1 MRKIVLILGVVAAI
15 AVLAPD
21 VALAHDELTN
31 ASPQAGAVTASPGVI
46 TLTFSSEVAT
56 DTGIIRLSS
65 TDGQQFDFRP
75 TTDGPAKTISFDVD
89 RELSAG
95 SWNVEWRILSSD
107 GHPAAGVYSFTVD
120 TAGTA
125 GTAATGVITTS
136 VKPVESKRGAPLGVL
151 VVLALTLLVGV
162 SAGVLYQ
169 RRTK

>member
-1 MRKIVLILGVVAAI
+1 MLILGVVAAI

-31 ASPQAGAVTASPGVI
+31 ASPQAGAVTASPDVI

-56 DTGIIRLSS
+56 DTSIIRLSS
-65 TDGQQFDFRP
+65 TDGQQFDVRP
-75 TTDGPAKTISFDVD
+75 TTDGLAKTISFDVD

-107 GHPAAGVYSFTVD
+107 GHPAVGVYSFTVN
-120 TAGTA
+120 TA
-125 GTAATGVITTS
+125 GTAATGVTTTS

-162 SAGVLYQ
+162 SAGALYQ